1 MYCSCKFDPHTDRLS
16 EPESPCIQHVIPEDV
31 CPNRRRTSRAAGA
44 QIDINNLKGQ
54 DADYNAKKIIEIF
67 SGVKNEFYEAVSL
80 NAAAALVVS
89 NKIHKFEDGFDLAK
103 KQLES
108 GKVLTHLKKIQT
120 L

>member
-1 MYCSCKFDPHTDRLS
+1 MDGFS
-16 EPESPCIQHVIPEDV
+16 
-31 CPNRRRTSRAAGA
+31 
-44 QIDINNLKGQ
+44 
-54 DADYNAKKIIEIF
+54 AKEIF

-120 L
+120 LFLCIGPVSY